1 MRKVKISSLPNMKKG
16 GFPFN
21 QMAPTYIQNNSAEK
35 PISLRSSLS
44 GVPRDEANIEAEGG
58 ETVYIP
64 NIDDLPA
71 HYKISGKRHYEGG
84 VPLSVPPDSFVFSD
98 TASMRIKDADI
109 QKEFDMPIKKKGYTP
124 AEIAKKYDI
133 NKYRQIL
140 ADPNEDKLAK
150 LTAENV
156 IKQFNLKLGK
166 LSLIQESMKGYPGGI
181 PVIATPYLM
190 SVGVRPEDV
199 LPPVPQAGGQQQNP
213 QEEMMESPEMNTQE
227 EELQEVP
234 MRYGGRTARLNNF
247 VQGIRKKN
255 NEFDP
260 TQGVYLYMEDGGP
273 VFYDGNGNP
282 APEGIMPDEF
292 RNGGLVEYATGGG
305 IRKKKKVKRPIPK
318 DAVVIRRADYDTD
331 AAYEKA
337 KKDKYNSA
345 SDKSKVF
352 ALDKEGNYKKVV
364 SKAFQFPE
372 YTGDEADIKKT
383 FNGKKD
389 FANRYEYLKQRLQDP
404 KVMAA
409 LYAEYSKVFDNK
421 DAYRSDS
428 LDKRKVKI
436 EDLKKLSPEEVR
448 DQFLEMQK
456 RNLAFQAHG
465 YDVAGAPNSPD
476 NDSKKGI
483 YGVSNK
489 TLNEYAKN
497 VGIEMPNAT
506 NAAAQQ
512 AAYWAFENIA
522 DTDVLPDFKKGQT
535 GAADEGGKN
544 PKVSPVDGVYTNTT
558 SGQLAGIKGDPTLGE
573 DAYNEYDYE
582 YEPLE
587 DQEVPSYSP
596 PEMFLQ
602 DQLKMAQALGNLA
615 SLQKF
620 MPNKS
625 SVDLISPDVAYLTP
639 ERQIAAG
646 NEQAAIM
653 KDALAASSPQQ
664 LSGRFAGLSGNMF
677 ENAANVIG
685 QVHNANIGL
694 YNNYAQQKATVEN
707 QERLTNAQ
715 LAKTYYDELTAVN
728 QNYDNSTRAAANE
741 FVNNLVQAKT
751 NEAQAYNLNMLYPN
765 YQISP
770 AAAGALYYYKPTPME
785 PGVANSFA
793 DIYARLRGDERLGEL
808 SSDEIAD
815 IAKEMAGYGKRTNS
829 RSAKSNNDSDWY
841 NMQRGIYGNPAMTS
855 YPNLEEEG

>member
-1 MRKVKISSLPNMKKG
+1 MKKVKISSLPNMKKG
-16 GFPFN
+16 GFPFT
-21 QMAPTYIQNNSAEK
+21 QMAPTYIQNNSSEK
-35 PISLRSSLS
+35 PISLRNSLS

-58 ETVYIP
+58 ETVYVP
-64 NIDDLPA
+64 NVEDLPA
-71 HYKISGKRHYEGG
+71 HYKINGKRHHEGG

-109 QKEFDMPIKKKGYTP
+109 QKEFSMPIKKKGYTP
-124 AEIAKKYDI
+124 AEIAKNYDI

-140 ADPNEDKLAK
+140 IDPNEDKLAK
-150 LTAENV
+150 LTAENM

-166 LSLIQESMKGYPGGI
+166 LALIQESMKGYPGGI

-190 SVGVRPEDV
+190 SIGVSPEDV
-199 LPPVPQAGGQQQNP
+199 LPPVPGMNNQGQLP
-213 QEEMMESPEMNTQE
+213 QEEMEESPEMYE
-227 EELQEVP
+227 EELDEAP

-247 VQGIRKKN
+247 IQGIRKKN

-260 TQGVYLYMEDGGP
+260 TQGVYLYMEEGGP

-292 RNGGLVEYATGGG
+292 KNGGLVEYASGGG
-305 IRKKKKVKRPIPK
+305 TRKKKKVKRPVPK
-318 DAVVIRRADYDTD
+318 DAIIIRRADYDTE
-331 AAYEKA
+331 AAYQKA
-337 KKDKYNSA
+337 KREKYNAA

-352 ALDKEGNYKKVV
+352 TLDKDGNYKKVV

-372 YTGDEADIKKT
+372 YTGDDLDKT
-383 FNGKKD
+383 FKGKKD
-389 FANRYEYLKQRLQDP
+389 IANRYEYLKQRLQDP
-404 KVMAA
+404 AVMAA
-409 LYAEYSKVFDNK
+409 LYNEYSKVFDNK
-421 DAYRSDS
+421 DAYREES
-428 LDKRKVKI
+428 LGKRKVKI

-456 RNLAFQAHG
+456 RNLAFTAYG
-465 YDVAGAPNSPD
+465 YDVSKAPNSPD
-476 NDSKKGI
+476 NDSTKKL

-522 DTDVLPDFKKGQT
+522 DTDILPDFKKAQRGK
-535 GAADEGGKN
+535 GDEGGKN
-544 PKVSPVDGVYTNTT
+544 PYVSPVDAVYTNTT
-558 SGQLAGIKGDPTLGE
+558 SGQLAGIKVDPTLGE
-573 DAYNEYDYE
+573 DAYDEYDYE
-582 YEPLE
+582 YEPVE
-587 DQEVPSYSP
+587 DQEVPSYTP

-620 MPNKS
+620 MPNKF
-625 SVDLISPDVAYLTP
+625 SVDLMSPEVAYLTP

-646 NEQAAIM
+646 NEQLAIM

-664 LSGRFAGLSGNMF
+664 LSGRMAGMSGNMF

-685 QVHNANIGL
+685 QVHNANIGI
-694 YNNYAQQKATVEN
+694 YNNYAQQKAAVEN
-707 QERLTNAQ
+707 QERLTNTQ

-728 QNYDNSTRAAANE
+728 QNYNNSTRAAANE

-808 SSDEIAD
+808 SSEEIAD
-815 IAKEMAGYGKRTNS
+815 IAKEMAGYNKKTSS
-829 RSAKSNNDSDWY
+829 RGAKSANDSDWY
-841 NMQRGIYGNPAMTS
+841 NMQRGIYGNPALTS
-855 YPNLEEEG
+855 YPNLEEERG